1 MADVVAAFVAFV
13 AFAALAPAPA
23 RADDTRDDAG
33 AAAAARDADEV
44 TRLVGVLLAEAEDA
58 PARRRAAEALAQLGG
73 EDVPAIARALD
84 ELRRT
89 TPKGAVLAALRTA
102 GNEGDD
108 KHVVPED
115 APPLVQRLLDAPP
128 KATGPGSR
136 ALLATAALLPPLA
149 RAATLPALRELV
161 RVSGD
166 HEGAL
171 RPEVDRLVKRL
182 GERAVPALLDARRA
196 PEPDVKR
203 WARRSLEALGKHS
216 AVDMVQ
222 TKRNDVLADVLRTYA
237 SLRDPDAIPVVL
249 SFTSSDRSL
258 VERAA
263 REAILVYGPDAIWKL
278 RETYAAVLGR
288 SAPDGAT
295 AEEVAKQLFAAYDR
309 AKLEGLAERVDAG
322 LALAR
327 KDDLEG
333 AAKVFD
339 EVLARQ
345 PLYDRRSEMAPT
357 YVALAKAVAATDR
370 PRAEALLRKVGR
382 LVPDDATDRAA
393 RAELAYLEG
402 KALLE
407 RGLPDPEPFRVALGL
422 DAAHH
427 GARYELD
434 RLEDDESSRR
444 TRLGRFGAGVGLFL
458 LAAGGI
464 LLYGRAARRREE

>member
-1 MADVVAAFVAFV
+1 MADVVAAFVAFVAFV

-149 RAATLPALRELV
+149 RAAALPALRETR

-171 RPEVDRLVKRL
+171 RP
-182 GERAVPALLDARRA
+182 
-196 PEPDVKR
+196 R
-203 WARRSLEALGKHS
+203 W
-216 AVDMVQ
+216 
-222 TKRNDVLADVLRTYA
+222 TA
-237 SLRDPDAIPVVL
+237 S
-249 SFTSSDRSL
+249 
-258 VERAA
+258 
-263 REAILVYGPDAIWKL
+263 
-278 RETYAAVLGR
+278 
-288 SAPDGAT
+288 
-295 AEEVAKQLFAAYDR
+295 
-309 AKLEGLAERVDAG
+309 
-322 LALAR
+322 
-327 KDDLEG
+327 
-333 AAKVFD
+333 
-339 EVLARQ
+339 
-345 PLYDRRSEMAPT
+345 
-357 YVALAKAVAATDR
+357 
-370 PRAEALLRKVGR
+370 
-382 LVPDDATDRAA
+382 
-393 RAELAYLEG
+393 
-402 KALLE
+402 
-407 RGLPDPEPFRVALGL
+407 
-422 DAAHH
+422 
-427 GARYELD
+427 
-434 RLEDDESSRR
+434 
-444 TRLGRFGAGVGLFL
+444 
-458 LAAGGI
+458 
-464 LLYGRAARRREE
+464 